1 MARAR
6 TLLAA
11 AAALLAALVAAR
23 ALLWEAGGGGRA
35 AGGDIRLGSAP
46 RLALEPLGGKREA
59 LEALGG
65 KREALEALGGKRE
78 ALEALGGKR
87 EALGGKREARACARL
102 RAAVRVPTVS
112 REGPGAADEVA
123 LLRFGRLLREE
134 FPAVFESELVTHDLV
149 ANFSHLL
156 TVRGADGGRTPYML
170 TAHLDVVPAPDYGW
184 DVPPFSGEI
193 HQGYIYGR
201 GTIDD
206 KHSLM
211 AILEAL
217 ELLLQR
223 GFVPQRT
230 FYIGIGHDEEIG
242 GDKGARNIAKVLES
256 RGVKLDFLLDEG
268 MVILD
273 GVVPGLQIPV
283 AVVGVS
289 EKGSLMLR
297 LRVRTETGHSSMP
310 AKESCIGILSA
321 AITRLESNP
330 LPQQFGSGPERAL
343 FEYLSPQFNFPMRV
357 VTSNLWLFGP
367 IFSWVLGQKPTTNAL
382 IRTTTAVTEFHAG
395 VKPNVVAPL
404 AEATVNYRIHPAQ
417 SVSEVLRLTE
427 EIIADDRV
435 ELEVLSSME
444 PLPISPFDESATGYW
459 TISKSIT
466 DTFPDIVSAPGLC
479 IANTDTRHYQK
490 LTSALYRFTPVWN
503 KLEDI
508 PRYHGVNER
517 ISLQNYK
524 QTIHFYFN
532 LMQNAD
538 QEEPLIKHFHTE
550 DL

>member
-6 TLLAA
+6 TLLATLLA
-11 AAALLAALVAAR
+11 ASAALLAALVVAR
-23 ALLWEAGGGGRA
+23 ALLWEAGGARSPGGESRLGRA
-35 AGGDIRLGSAP
+35 ARAP
-46 RLALEPLGGKREA
+46 RLALEPLVGR
-59 LEALGG
+59 
-65 KREALEALGGKRE
+65 
-78 ALEALGGKR
+78 
-87 EALGGKREARACARL
+87 REARARDRL

-112 REGPGAADEVA
+112 SREGPGALDEVA
-123 LLRFGRLLREE
+123 LLRFGSLLREE
-134 FPAVFESELVTHDLV
+134 FPVVFESELVTHDLV

-193 HQGYIYGR
+193 RQGYIYGR

-242 GDKGARNIAKVLES
+242 GDKGARNIAKLLES

-310 AKESCIGILSA
+310 ARESSIGILSS

-343 FEYLSPQFNFPMRV
+343 FEYLSPQFNFPMRM

-490 LTSALYRFTPVWN
+490 LTSALYRFTPIWS

-517 ISLQNYK
+517 ISLHNYK